1 LTPTRVAIVDDDA
14 SVCAVLAE
22 VIEDDETLELAG
34 TADEVG
40 AGIELIARERPNVA
54 LVDVKMPGGGGPRA
68 TAEMLERSPET
79 RVIALS
85 AHVDRHAVLEM
96 LRVGAIA
103 YLVKGC
109 PVEELVETIHQAA
122 QGRGTLASE
131 VTADVVDELASHL
144 GREAKQ
150 DERVKQRT
158 KRIRSILDDRL
169 LRMVYQPI
177 VDIESRK
184 TIGFEALARFPEH
197 YGVRPDVW
205 FADAEETG
213 LGEELE
219 LAAVELAL
227 ENLTA
232 VPPDGFLSVNLS
244 PETAMGSHC
253 AELLGKVQAGRVVV
267 EMTEHAAVEDYELLR
282 NAVERLSKAGIRIAV
297 DDTGAGFASLRH
309 IIQLSP
315 AFIKLD
321 VSLTR
326 GIHKDKSR
334 RALAAALSA
343 FANELGASIIAEG
356 VEKEEELDVL
366 RTLGVPYAQGYLLGR
381 PGALVA
387 DALVG

>member
-1 LTPTRVAIVDDDA
+1 LSAIRVAVVDDDA
-14 SVCAVLAE
+14 SVRSVLAE

-34 TADEVG
+34 TADDVG
-40 AGIELIARERPNVA
+40 AGIELVARERPDIA
-54 LVDVKMPGGGGPRA
+54 LVDVKMPGGGGPHA
-68 TAEMLERSPET
+68 TAAMRECSPET

-85 AHVDRHAVLEM
+85 ASVDRGVVLEM

-122 QGRGTLASE
+122 HGRGTLSSE
-131 VTADVVDELASHL
+131 ITADVVAELASHL

-150 DERVKQRT
+150 GDLLKRRT
-158 KRIRSILDDRL
+158 KRIRSVLDDGL
-169 LRMVYQPI
+169 LRMVFQPI
-177 VDIESRK
+177 VDIESRE

-197 YGVRPDVW
+197 FGIRPDVW
-205 FADAEETG
+205 FADAAEAG

-244 PETAMGSHC
+244 PETAMGSRC
-253 AELLGKVQAGRVVV
+253 GELLGSVQAGRVVV

-282 NAVERLSKAGIRIAV
+282 GAVGRLGKAGIRIAV

-334 RALAAALSA
+334 RALAAALTA

-366 RTLGVPYAQGYLLGR
+366 RALGVPYAQGYLLGR